1 METIPEGETPTQ
13 DFGVYFM
20 AAWFDRRR
28 AAVLI
33 SLCMTLAIPPLPD
46 SSRINSAGHLEVA
59 GCDLME
65 LASEY
70 GTPLIVYDEEQIRE
84 RFREYRRA
92 FSARTND
99 FDVIYASKAFTC
111 LAMCQLIVQEGISL
125 DVASG
130 GELYTAL
137 KAWFPPENI
146 FLHGNANNR
155 EELERAV
162 RNEVGHV
169 VVDSL
174 DELKALDET
183 ARTQGKQQ
191 KILLRITPGIEAH
204 THDFIQTGKLDSK
217 FGLCLEEGVAEGV
230 VKAAMDA
237 SNLELI
243 GLHCHIGSQIFGLE
257 PYRKAVAVMA
267 DFASVCAKKYGFTCG
282 LLDVGGG
289 LGVGYTGDDE
299 PASIDELAEIIV
311 KSVVDEF
318 ERVGLPAPRIAVE
331 PGRSIVANAG
341 LTAYTIE
348 TVKTIP
354 GVKTYVA
361 VSGGMSDNMRPMLY
375 GAEYEALIA
384 DRPEAEATITVAVA
398 GKHCESG
405 DIIIKETGLPDPRPG
420 DILITPCTG
429 AYGYSMASNYNGQ
442 TRPAVVFVK
451 NGRARVVIRKES
463 YEDLVHLQERLE
475 P

>member
-1 METIPEGETPTQ
+1 ML
-13 DFGVYFM
+13 V
-20 AAWFDRRR
+20 
-28 AAVLI
+28 
-33 SLCMTLAIPPLPD
+33 SLSMSLAIPPLPD
-46 SSRINSAGHLEVA
+46 SSRVNSAGHLEVA
-59 GCDLME
+59 GCDLLG
-65 LASEY
+65 LAAEY
-70 GTPLIVYDEEQIRE
+70 GTPLIVYDEDQIRE
-84 RFREYRRA
+84 RFREYWRA
-92 FSARTND
+92 FSARTEA
-99 FDVIYASKAFTC
+99 FDIIYASKAFTC
-111 LAMCQLIVQEGISL
+111 IAMCQLIVQEGISL

-146 FLHGNANNR
+146 FMHGNANSR
-155 EELERAV
+155 DELERAV

-174 DELKALDET
+174 DELAALDET
-183 ARTQGKQQ
+183 ARVQGKIQN
-191 KILLRITPGIEAH
+191 ILLRITPGIEAH

-217 FGLCLEEGVAEGV
+217 FGLCLDGGIAEDAVG
-230 VKAAMDA
+230 AAMA
-237 SNLELI
+237 AANLELV

-267 DFASVCAKKYGFTCG
+267 DFAAACSEKHGFTCQ

-289 LGVGYTGDDE
+289 LGVGYARGDE

-311 KSVVDEF
+311 NSVAE
-318 ERVGLPAPRIAVE
+318 EYGRVGLPVPRIAVE

-341 LTAYTIE
+341 LTTYTIE

-354 GVKTYVA
+354 GVRTYVA

-375 GAEYEALIA
+375 DAQYEALIA
-384 DRPEAEATITVAVA
+384 DRPDAKATITVAVA

-420 DILITPCTG
+420 DLLITPCTG

-451 NGRARVVIRKES
+451 NGCARAVIRKES

>member
-1 METIPEGETPTQ
+1 MG
-13 DFGVYFM
+13 
-20 AAWFDRRR
+20 
-28 AAVLI
+28 
-33 SLCMTLAIPPLPD
+33 LAIPPLPD
-46 SSRINSAGHLEVA
+46 SSRVNAAGHLEVA

-65 LASEY
+65 LAAEF
-70 GTPLIVYDEEQIRE
+70 GTPLIVYDEDQIRD
-84 RFREYRRA
+84 RFRQYKQA
-92 FSARTND
+92 FSARTDD
-99 FDVIYASKAFTC
+99 FDIIYASKAFTC
-111 LAMCQLIVQEGISL
+111 IAMCQLIVQEGISL

-137 KAWFPPENI
+137 KAWVPPENI
-146 FLHGNANNR
+146 YLHGNANSR
-155 EELERAV
+155 DEIERAV

-169 VVDSL
+169 IVDSL
-174 DELKALDET
+174 DELRALDET
-183 ARTQGKQQ
+183 ALAQGKTQ
-191 KILLRITPGIEAH
+191 KIMLRITPGIEAH

-217 FGLCLEEGVAEGV
+217 FGLCLEEGVADGAV
-230 VKAAMDA
+230 AAAMDA
-237 SNLELI
+237 ASLELI

-267 DFASVCAKKYGFTCG
+267 DFASACAEKHGFVCQ

-289 LGVGYTGDDE
+289 LGVGYVSGDD
-299 PASIDELAEIIV
+299 PASIDQLVEIIFS
-311 KSVVDEF
+311 SVVSEF
-318 ERVGLPAPRIAVE
+318 SRVGLPVPRIAVE

-375 GAEYEALIA
+375 GAEYEGLIA
-384 DRPEAEATITVAVA
+384 DRPEAEATIKVAVA

-405 DIIIKETGLPDPRPG
+405 DILIKETGLPDPRQG

-442 TRPAVVFVK
+442 TRPAVVFAK
-451 NGRARVVIRKES
+451 NGRTQVVIRKES
-463 YEDLVHLQERLE
+463 YDDLVQLQERLE

>member
-1 METIPEGETPTQ
+1 ML
-13 DFGVYFM
+13 V
-20 AAWFDRRR
+20 
-28 AAVLI
+28 
-33 SLCMTLAIPPLPD
+33 SLSMSLAIPPLPD
-46 SSRINSAGHLEVA
+46 TSRVNSAGHLEVA

-65 LASEY
+65 LAAEY
-70 GTPLIVYDEEQIRE
+70 GTPLIIYDEDQIRD

-92 FSARTND
+92 FSVRTDD
-99 FDVIYASKAFTC
+99 FDIIYASKAFTC
-111 LAMCQLIVQEGISL
+111 IAMCQLIIQEGISL

-130 GELYTAL
+130 GELFTAL
-137 KAWFPPENI
+137 KAWFTPENI
-146 FLHGNANNR
+146 YLHGNANSR
-155 EELERAV
+155 DELERAV
-162 RNEVGHV
+162 RSEVGHV

-174 DELKALDET
+174 DELAALDEI
-183 ARTQGKQQ
+183 AGAQGKVQN
-191 KILLRITPGIEAH
+191 ILLRITPGIEAH

-217 FGLCLEEGVAEGV
+217 FGLCLEEGVADNAV
-230 VKAAMDA
+230 RAAMDA
-237 SNLELI
+237 PNLELT

-267 DFASVCAKKYGFTCG
+267 TFASAATEKHGFSCE
-282 LLDVGGG
+282 LLDIGGG
-289 LGVGYTGDDE
+289 LGVGYTHVDE

-311 KSVVDEF
+311 SSVTDEF
-318 ERVGLPAPRIAVE
+318 RRVGLPVPRIAVE

-375 GAEYEALIA
+375 DAQYEALIA

-405 DIIIKETGLPDPRPG
+405 DILIKETGLPDPRPG
-420 DILITPCTG
+420 DLLITPCTG

-442 TRPAVVFVK
+442 TRPAVVFAK
-451 NGRARVVIRKES
+451 NGHARVVIRRES
-463 YEDLVHLQERLE
+463 YKDLVHLQERLE

>member
-1 METIPEGETPTQ
+1 M
-13 DFGVYFM
+13 
-20 AAWFDRRR
+20 
-28 AAVLI
+28 
-33 SLCMTLAIPPLPD
+33 SLTIPPLPD
-46 SSRINSAGHLEVA
+46 SSRVNSAGHLEVA
-59 GCDLME
+59 GCDLLE
-65 LASEY
+65 LAAEY
-70 GTPLIVYDEEQIRE
+70 GTPLIVYDEDQIRE
-84 RFREYRRA
+84 RFREYWRA
-92 FSARTND
+92 FSARTKA
-99 FDVIYASKAFTC
+99 FDIIYASKAFTC
-111 LAMCQLIVQEGISL
+111 IAMCQLIVQEGISL

-146 FLHGNANNR
+146 FMHGNANSR
-155 EELERAV
+155 DELERAV

-174 DELKALDET
+174 DELAALDEA
-183 ARTQGKQQ
+183 ARAQGKLQN
-191 KILLRITPGIEAH
+191 ILLRITPGIEAH

-217 FGLCLEEGVAEGV
+217 FGLCLEDGIAEDAVG
-230 VKAAMDA
+230 AAMA
-237 SNLELI
+237 AANLELV

-267 DFASVCAKKYGFTCG
+267 DFAAACSERHGFTCQ
-282 LLDVGGG
+282 LFDVGGG
-289 LGVGYTGDDE
+289 LGVGYTRGDE

-311 KSVVDEF
+311 NSVSE
-318 ERVGLPAPRIAVE
+318 EYGRVGLPVPRIAVE

-354 GVKTYVA
+354 GVRTYVA

-375 GAEYEALIA
+375 DAQYEALLA
-384 DRPEAEATITVAVA
+384 DRPEAKATITVAVA

-405 DIIIKETGLPDPRPG
+405 DIIIKETGLPDPCPG
-420 DILITPCTG
+420 DLLITPCTG

-451 NGRARVVIRKES
+451 NGRARAVIRKES